1 MSQLVPSA
9 QFFPHTGAL
18 LRGNPSLGITSLKT
32 SAAPRSARSK
42 QDERE
47 DFDNSDMSIL
57 DYSDSLVE
65 EGENDLDR
73 YEQDDSTISFEDFAQ
88 SAATEINLAQHG
100 VTSSYMNE
108 LIQDMWTKFNA

>member
-32 SAAPRSARSK
+32 SAAPRSARYK
-42 QDERE
+42 QDDGE
-47 DFDNSDMSIL
+47 DFNDSMSIM
-57 DYSDSLVE
+57 DYSDRSE
-65 EGENDLDR
+65 EEDGDR